1 MLALLALAM
10 AAPLDFYPTP
20 DYYLDAPRELRQPN
34 FAPADL
40 NPSEVPAVA
49 ALPAPAKAEPKDDD
63 RAWTA
68 RDTVLE
74 ALFGLSMLGDYLQ
87 TRKITRH
94 ADEINPIMG
103 LRGNRVPPELYFPA
117 MMGLHYGT
125 MRLLP
130 SPWRNIA
137 QGLGIAF
144 EGGVVGR
151 NLKLGYG
158 FRF

>member
-1 MLALLALAM
+1 MLSLLVAFVMAM
-10 AAPLDFYPTP
+10 PLTP
-20 DYYLDAPRELRQPN
+20 DYYLDAPLELRRPD
-34 FAPADL
+34 FTAADL
-40 NPSEVPAVA
+40 APRDVPAA
-49 ALPAPAKAEPKDDD
+49 EPAPAPRAKPPERDD
-63 RAWTA
+63 RAWTG
-68 RDTVLE
+68 RDTALE

-103 LRGNRVPPELYFPA
+103 LRGNRVPPEVYFPV
-117 MMGLHYGT
+117 MMGLHYGA

-130 SPWRNIA
+130 NPWRNVA

-144 EGGVVGR
+144 ESGVVGR
-151 NLKLGYG
+151 NLGLGYG